1 LEPFDFAMLLLRVA
15 LGVVMLAHGI
25 KHASGR
31 ARTTKWFGSIGFKM
45 PEFQWLASTATEI
58 GVGILLIVGLGTSLA
73 AAGLIGV
80 MTVAFVSVHRKAGFW
95 ITARPDE
102 GYEYAMVLA
111 VAAVVVAMIGPG
123 AVSVDDAVGLNDLLD
138 GWVGLAVGLGGV
150 VVAAM
155 QLVVFYRPDVSQSA
169 D

>member
-138 GWVGLAVGLGGV
+138 GWVGLALGLGGI

-155 QLVVFYRPDVSQSA
+155 QLVVFYRPDGSQSA

>member
-80 MTVAFVSVHRKAGFW
+80 MAVAFVSVHRKAGFW

-138 GWVGLAVGLGGV
+138 GWVGLALGLGGI